1 MDINSII
8 QFDKE
13 LLLKLNG
20 SDSLFLDGFMWF
32 ATTSYIWIP
41 TAIALLYMIYKNCD
55 IKTFLFTVIAIALV
69 VTVADQI
76 SSGIFKP
83 LFHRWRPTHDP
94 QIMNIVDTVRGYKG
108 GRFGFISSHSA
119 NTFAITTFIYML
131 VRRKSVLF
139 IMLTWACLSSYSR
152 IYLGVHFPGDIIA
165 GIIVGILCGV
175 SVYYLYKKICYK
187 YIPASSYYSKK
198 YYSNEISILYL
209 TFILT
214 LILISILSLMLSSM
228 F

>member
-94 QIMNIVDTVRGYKG
+94 QIMNVVDTVRG
-108 GRFGFISSHSA
+108 
-119 NTFAITTFIYML
+119 
-131 VRRKSVLF
+131 
-139 IMLTWACLSSYSR
+139 
-152 IYLGVHFPGDIIA
+152 
-165 GIIVGILCGV
+165 
-175 SVYYLYKKICYK
+175 
-187 YIPASSYYSKK
+187 
-198 YYSNEISILYL
+198 
-209 TFILT
+209 
-214 LILISILSLMLSSM
+214 
-228 F
+228 